1 MYFAYAVIQAEQ
13 PRSAAAQRADDVRRG
28 ELAHAISRLLHRSRA
43 VAAPA
48 APTPTQPLT
57 LRHHTRRY
65 A

>member
-1 MYFAYAVIQAEQ
+1 MYFAYTIVQAEQ
-13 PRSAAAQRADDVRRG
+13 PKSAAAQRADDVRRG
-28 ELAHAISRLLHRSRA
+28 ELALAISRLLHRGRA

-48 APTPTQPLT
+48 APAPAQPLT